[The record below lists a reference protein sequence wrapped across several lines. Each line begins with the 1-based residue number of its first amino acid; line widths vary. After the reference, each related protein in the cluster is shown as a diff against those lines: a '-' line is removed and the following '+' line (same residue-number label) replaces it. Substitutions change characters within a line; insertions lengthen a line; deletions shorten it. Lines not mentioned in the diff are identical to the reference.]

1 MKRASEISEA
11 LFIDMHT
18 ELILYRLA
26 IKNGQVKL
34 NILRKN
40 GLGKQ
45 VE

>member
-1 MKRASEISEA
+1 MKRAFEFSEA
-11 LFIDMHT
+11 LFIEGHT

-34 NILRKN
+34 NILKKN